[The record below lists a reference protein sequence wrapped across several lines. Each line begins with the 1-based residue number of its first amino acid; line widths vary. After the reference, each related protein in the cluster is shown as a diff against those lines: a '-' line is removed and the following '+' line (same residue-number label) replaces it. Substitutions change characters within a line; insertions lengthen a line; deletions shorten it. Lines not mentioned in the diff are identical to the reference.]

1 MRVTMATNLVN
12 LSLSVEGMTCAACL
26 IHVENALLEVPGI
39 DRVNVNLAT
48 EKAVLSLSE
57 RVNTEVMANALKDAG
72 YGARIETQKV
82 VLSSHV
88 ENTDSGKFIEDYLLI
103 DGIRWASIEDKILT
117 IENYSG
123 AVQNED
129 IRNVANRY
137 GLDVIEFEKE
147 FDPHALAK
155 ESESKDLRRKS
166 FIALIG
172 AASVFLISMGVIDIS
187 QFNLSNNM
195 HLLAQFLIA
204 TPIQFWAGM
213 TFYRGAWSA
222 LRHKTTNMNTLVAIG
237 TLAAYGYSSVATFFP
252 DLIQSRVNESSVYYD
267 TSLIIISLILL
278 GRFLEA
284 KATGNAANAINSLI
298 KLQPKTAT
306 LVRNGVQTKVPIES
320 IQAENII
327 LVKPGETVPTDGI
340 ILKGSSTIDES
351 MLTGESIPVTKSEDS
366 NVIGGTINLTGSFE
380 FKATETGSNTVL
392 SNIVKIVEEA
402 QNSKPP
408 IQLVADK
415 IASYFVPAVIL
426 VSILTFIFWVMLGP
440 EPTLTNGILNM
451 ITVLVI
457 ACPCA
462 LGLAAP
468 TATMASTGTGA
479 KNGILVRGFEALEN
493 ARKASV
499 AIFDKTG
506 TLTQGKPTVTDVKLY
521 GGWSNAEIITK
532 AATLEK
538 YSEHPLATAIVNY
551 AKENHISTSE
561 ATDFLST
568 PGQGIS
574 ANIDNEEIVLGN
586 ELFLSNNGVDIR
598 KYIELDRSI
607 SGSTKIYIAINKAPA
622 GVIYIN
628 DKIKPS
634 AKQAIQNLRELNI
647 KTMILTGDTEDAAL
661 SVAKTLQIDD
671 LKANLSP
678 EDKLNTIKTLQSE
691 GISVLMVGDGIN
703 DGPALVQADVG
714 IALGTGTD
722 VAIESAGITLA
733 SGNLNGVVSALKLSR
748 KTISTIWQ
756 NFFWAFIYNI
766 LLIPIAAG
774 ILYPIFNAD
783 GVPSLLSPILS
794 QHGFLN
800 PVLAAIAMALSSVSV
815 VSNSLRLTRF
825 KP

>member
-1 MRVTMATNLVN
+1 MATNLVN

-26 IHVENALLEVPGI
+26 IHVEHALLEVPGI
-39 DRVNVNLAT
+39 DSVNVNLAT

-57 RVNTEVMANALKDAG
+57 SVNTEVMANALKDAG

-82 VLSSHV
+82 VLSSKV
-88 ENTDSGKFIEDYLLI
+88 EETDSGSFIEDYLMI
-103 DGIRWASIEDKILT
+103 DGIRGASIENRTLT

-129 IRNVANRY
+129 IRNVAKRY

-172 AASVFLISMGVIDIS
+172 AALVFLISMGVIDIS
-187 QFNLSNNM
+187 QINISTNM
-195 HLLAQFLIA
+195 HLIAQFLIA

-252 DLIQSRVNESSVYYD
+252 DLIESRLNESSVYYD

-306 LVRNGVQTKVPIES
+306 LIRNGEQSKVPIES
-320 IQAENII
+320 IQAENVI

-340 ILKGSSTIDES
+340 ILRGSSTIDES
-351 MLTGESIPVTKSEDS
+351 MLTGESIPVTKSENS

-415 IASYFVPAVIL
+415 IASYFVPTVIL
-426 VSILTFIFWVMLGP
+426 ISILTFIFWTMLGP
-440 EPTLTNGILNM
+440 EPTFTNSILNM

-479 KNGILVRGFEALEN
+479 KHGILVRGFEALEN
-493 ARKASV
+493 ARNASV

-521 GGWSNAEIITK
+521 GQWTSTEIIAK

-551 AKENHISTSE
+551 AKENKISTSE
-561 ATDFLST
+561 ATNFLST

-574 ANIDNEEIVLGN
+574 ADIDNEEIVLGN
-586 ELFLSNNGVDIR
+586 ELFLSTNGVDIR
-598 KYIELDRSI
+598 KHIDVDAQI
-607 SGSTKIYIAINKAPA
+607 SGSTRIYIAINKDPA
-622 GVIYIN
+622 GVIYIK
-628 DKIKPS
+628 DEIKPS
-634 AKQAIQNLRELNI
+634 AKQAIQNLRELGI

-671 LKANLSP
+671 LKAGLSP
-678 EDKLNTIKTLQSE
+678 EEKLNTIKALQSE

-703 DGPALVQADVG
+703 DGPALVQSDVG

-774 ILYPIFNAD
+774 ILYPIFNPG
-783 GVPSLLSPILS
+783 GVPPLLSPILS